1 LTLKTMAGI
10 SSVGFAI
17 AGNTLGTL
25 AYIADFRHR
34 RIVRR
39 NLQLV
44 YPQWNRDRIDAISR
58 KVFRHTAITL
68 MELPQLASMSRAAL
82 LRKVRIQGEEHLREA
97 ARSSRGAIMI
107 SAHLG
112 NWEAAHMAAAGFL
125 EKPVVL
131 VARPIRP
138 PILNRWVNRMRG
150 HFGGVLLD
158 RSGALPKMARAL
170 RGGKMVGILIDQST
184 LRSEGVEIDF
194 LGRRAMA
201 TPSAAILARRFN
213 APVLPAFCLR
223 QRDGQLVLA
232 VQPPLAIAKTS
243 DREADMVQNTQVM
256 NDAVTEA
263 IRSHPEQ
270 WFWFHKKWKRHY
282 PELYPEDLARRRRQ
296 KAAKRKQALKQ

>member
-1 LTLKTMAGI
+1 MAGV
-10 SSVGFAI
+10 SSIGLAI

-25 AYIADFRHR
+25 AYLVDSRHR

-44 YPQWNRDRIDAISR
+44 FPQWHRDRINAVSR
-58 KVFRHTAITL
+58 KVFRHTAITM
-68 MELPQLASMSRAAL
+68 MELPQLASMSRGAL
-82 LRKVRIQGEEHLREA
+82 LRKVRIEGEEHLREA

-125 EKPVVL
+125 QKPVVL

-138 PILNRWVNRMRG
+138 SIVNGWVNRMRG

-158 RSGALPKMARAL
+158 KAGALPRMARAL
-170 RGGKMVGILIDQST
+170 RGGKLVGILIDQST

-194 LGRRAMA
+194 LGHRAMA
-201 TPSAAILARRFN
+201 TPSPAMLARRFN
-213 APVLPAFCLR
+213 SPVLPAFCLR

-232 VQPPLAIAKTS
+232 VQPPLALSRTD
-243 DREADMVQNTQVM
+243 DRQADMVVNTQAM
-256 NDAVTEA
+256 NDAVSEA
-263 IRSHPEQ
+263 IRSHPDQ

-296 KAAKRKQALKQ
+296 KAAKRRQSRKP